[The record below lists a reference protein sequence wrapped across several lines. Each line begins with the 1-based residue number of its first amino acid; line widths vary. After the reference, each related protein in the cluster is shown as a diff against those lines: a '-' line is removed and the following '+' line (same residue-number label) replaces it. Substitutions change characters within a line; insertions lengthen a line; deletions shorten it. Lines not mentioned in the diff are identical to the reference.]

1 MDRHF
6 LCRGLYRRF
15 NTQVQRI
22 NSQFSIF
29 NSQLIFVSLQ
39 RTLQEKVMNIR
50 EIIDALERFA
60 PLPLQD
66 DYDNSGLQVGT
77 TETEVSGVLLCLD
90 VTRQV
95 VDEAIKNGCNLI
107 VSHHP
112 LLFRPLKKLTDDNI
126 GSIVMDAVRAGIT
139 VYASHTNL
147 DNASKGVNMRIAQIL
162 GLQDIRPL
170 DEHPDGNGAGIIG
183 SFREPVTEQQL
194 LTTIKDKFGAVCI
207 RHNGSLGRKISRMA
221 ICGGSGAFLTD
232 KAVEQEADAF
242 MTGEIGYHRFF
253 GYDGTI
259 KLIET
264 GHFESEQFTVD
275 LIADILAES
284 FPALKV
290 VKTAIKTNPINY
302 YI

>member
-1 MDRHF
+1 
-6 LCRGLYRRF
+6 
-15 NTQVQRI
+15 
-22 NSQFSIF
+22 
-29 NSQLIFVSLQ
+29 
-39 RTLQEKVMNIR
+39 MNIR

-95 VDEAIKNGCNLI
+95 VDEAIKNGCNMI
-107 VSHHP
+107 ISHHP

-139 VYASHTNL
+139 IYASHTNL
-147 DNASKGVNMRIAQIL
+147 DNASKGVNMRIASVL
-162 GLQDIRPL
+162 GLVDIRAL

-183 SFREPVTEQQL
+183 SFPQALTEQQL
-194 LTTIKDKFGAVCI
+194 LALIKEKFGVMCI
-207 RHNGSLGRKISRMA
+207 RHNGVLGRRVSRMA
-221 ICGGSGAFLTD
+221 VCGGAGAFLAD
-232 KAVEQEADAF
+232 KAVEQGADAF

-253 GYDGTI
+253 GYDGVI

-264 GHFESEQFTVD
+264 GHWESEQFTVD
-275 LIADILAES
+275 LIADILNES
-284 FPALKV
+284 FPGLKV
-290 VKTAIKTNPINY
+290 VKTTIKTNPINY

>member
-1 MDRHF
+1 
-6 LCRGLYRRF
+6 
-15 NTQVQRI
+15 
-22 NSQFSIF
+22 
-29 NSQLIFVSLQ
+29 
-39 RTLQEKVMNIR
+39 MNIR

-77 TETEVSGVLLCLD
+77 TETEVSGALLCLD

-95 VDEAIKNGCNLI
+95 VDEAIRNGCNLI

-112 LLFRPLKKLTDDNI
+112 LLFRPLKRLTDDSI

-139 VYASHTNL
+139 IYACHTNL
-147 DNASKGVNMRIAQIL
+147 DNVSNGVNLRIARVL
-162 GLQDIRPL
+162 GLTDVRPL

-183 SFREPVTEQQL
+183 TFPEPLSGQELLAIVKERFGVT
-194 LTTIKDKFGAVCI
+194 CI
-207 RHNGSLGRKISRMA
+207 RHNGELGRPIRRMA
-221 ICGGSGAFLTD
+221 VCGGAGAFLTD
-232 KAVEQEADAF
+232 KAVARGADAF

-259 KLIET
+259 KLIEA

-275 LIADILAES
+275 LLADILQES
-284 FPALKV
+284 FPGLKV
-290 VKTAIKTNPINY
+290 LKTALRTNPVNY
-302 YI
+302 Y

>member
-1 MDRHF
+1 
-6 LCRGLYRRF
+6 
-15 NTQVQRI
+15 
-22 NSQFSIF
+22 
-29 NSQLIFVSLQ
+29 
-39 RTLQEKVMNIR
+39 MNIR

-95 VDEAIKNGCNLI
+95 VDEAINNGCNLI
-107 VSHHP
+107 ISHHP
-112 LLFRPLKKLTDDNI
+112 LLFRPIKKLTDDNI
-126 GSIVMDAVRAGIT
+126 GSIVMSAVRVGIT

-147 DNASKGVNMRIAQIL
+147 DNASKGVNMRIANIL
-162 GLQDIRPL
+162 GLTDVKPL
-170 DEHPDGNGAGIIG
+170 DEHADGNGAGIIG
-183 SFREPVTEQQL
+183 RFKDSMTEEKL
-194 LTTIKDKFGAVCI
+194 LARIKDKFGVACI
-207 RHNGSLGRKISRMA
+207 RHNGDLGRKIRKMA
-221 ICGGSGAFLTD
+221 VCGGSGAFLIE
-232 KAVEQEADAF
+232 KAVEQGADAF

-253 GYDGTI
+253 GYDGVI

-275 LIADILAES
+275 LIADILKES
-284 FPALKV
+284 FPKLRV
-290 VKTAIKTNPINY
+290 LKTANKTNPINY

>member
-1 MDRHF
+1 MY
-6 LCRGLYRRF
+6 LCGDI
-15 NTQVQRI
+15 QQKV
-22 NSQFSIF
+22 NS
-29 NSQLIFVSLQ
+29 
-39 RTLQEKVMNIR
+39 IR

-95 VDEAIKNGCNLI
+95 VDEAMRNGCNMI

-112 LLFRPLKKLTDDNI
+112 LLFRPLKRLTDDPI

-139 VYASHTNL
+139 IYASHTNL
-147 DNASKGVNMRIAQIL
+147 DNASKGVNMRIAQVL
-162 GLQDIRPL
+162 GLSSVKPL
-170 DEHPDGNGAGIIG
+170 DEQPDGNGAGIIG
-183 SFREPVTEQQL
+183 LFKEPMTEQEL
-194 LTTIKDKFGAVCI
+194 LALIKQKFGTKCI
-207 RHNGSLGRKISRMA
+207 RHNGDLGRKISRMA
-221 ICGGSGAFLTD
+221 VCGGSGAFLTD
-232 KAVEQEADAF
+232 KAVEQGADAF

-253 GYDGTI
+253 GYDGVI
-259 KLIET
+259 KLIEA

-275 LIADILAES
+275 LIADILKES
-284 FPALKV
+284 FPELRVLK
-290 VKTAIKTNPINY
+290 TTNKTNPINY

>member
-1 MDRHF
+1 MQIYCFFTIFAAHF
-6 LCRGLYRRF
+6 KK
-15 NTQVQRI
+15 
-22 NSQFSIF
+22 
-29 NSQLIFVSLQ
+29 
-39 RTLQEKVMNIR
+39 KVMNIR

-95 VDEAIKNGCNLI
+95 VDEAIRNGCNMI
-107 VSHHP
+107 ISHHP

-139 VYASHTNL
+139 IYASHTNL
-147 DNASKGVNMRIAQIL
+147 DNASKGVNMRIAQVL
-162 GLQDIRPL
+162 GLSNVKPL
-170 DEHPDGNGAGIIG
+170 DEQPDGNGAGIIG
-183 SFREPVTEQQL
+183 TFKEPMTQDQL
-194 LTTIKDKFGAVCI
+194 LTLIKQKFGVACI
-207 RHNGSLGRKISRMA
+207 RHNGDLGRKISRMA
-221 ICGGSGAFLTD
+221 VCGGSGAFLTD
-232 KAVEQEADAF
+232 KAVEQGADAF

>member
-1 MDRHF
+1 
-6 LCRGLYRRF
+6 
-15 NTQVQRI
+15 
-22 NSQFSIF
+22 
-29 NSQLIFVSLQ
+29 
-39 RTLQEKVMNIR
+39 MNIR

-95 VDEAIKNGCNLI
+95 VDEAINNGCNLI
-107 VSHHP
+107 ISHHP

-126 GSIVMDAVRAGIT
+126 GSIVMSAVRLGIT

-147 DNASKGVNMRIAQIL
+147 DNASKGVNMRIANVL
-162 GLQDIRPL
+162 GLMDVKPL

-183 SFREPVTEQQL
+183 RFPSPMTEDEL
-194 LTTIKDKFGAVCI
+194 LALIKEQFGVQCI
-207 RHNGSLGRKISRMA
+207 KHNGKLGRKISRMA
-221 ICGGSGAFLTD
+221 VCGGSGAFLTD
-232 KAVEQEADAF
+232 KAVEQGADAF

-253 GYDGTI
+253 GYDGII

-275 LIADILAES
+275 LIADILKES
-284 FPALKV
+284 FPELKT
-290 VKTAIKTNPINY
+290 VKTTTKTNPINY

>member
-1 MDRHF
+1 LY
-6 LCRGLYRRF
+6 LCGDIQQKV
-15 NTQVQRI
+15 NT
-22 NSQFSIF
+22 
-29 NSQLIFVSLQ
+29 
-39 RTLQEKVMNIR
+39 IR
-50 EIIDALERFA
+50 EIIAALERFA

-77 TETEVSGVLLCLD
+77 TESEVSGALLCLD

-95 VDEAIKNGCNLI
+95 VDEAIRNGCNLI

-112 LLFRPLKKLTDDNI
+112 LLFRPLRKLTDDNI

-139 VYASHTNL
+139 IYASHTNL
-147 DNASKGVNMRIAQIL
+147 DNASKGVNMRIAQVL
-162 GLQDIRPL
+162 GLTDVKPLDIR
-170 DEHPDGNGAGIIG
+170 PDGNGAGIIG
-183 SFREPVTEQQL
+183 LFKEPVTEEEL
-194 LTTIKDKFGAVCI
+194 LEQIKQKFGVTCI
-207 RHNGSLGRKISRMA
+207 RHNGSLGRRISRMA
-221 ICGGSGAFLTD
+221 VCGGSGAFLAD
-232 KAVEQEADAF
+232 KAVQEGADAF

-253 GYDGTI
+253 GYDGLI

-275 LIADILAES
+275 LIADILKDE

>member
-1 MDRHF
+1 
-6 LCRGLYRRF
+6 
-15 NTQVQRI
+15 
-22 NSQFSIF
+22 
-29 NSQLIFVSLQ
+29 
-39 RTLQEKVMNIR
+39 MNIR

-95 VDEAIKNGCNLI
+95 VDEAINNGCNMI
-107 VSHHP
+107 ISHHP

-126 GSIVMDAVRAGIT
+126 GSIVMSAVRLGIT
-139 VYASHTNL
+139 IYASHTNL
-147 DNASKGVNMRIAQIL
+147 DNASKGVNMRIANVL
-162 GLQDIRPL
+162 GLTDVKPL

-183 SFREPVTEQQL
+183 RFPNSLTEDEL
-194 LTTIKDKFGAVCI
+194 LALIKEKFGVKCI
-207 RHNGSLGRKISRMA
+207 RHNGNLGRKVSRMA
-221 ICGGSGAFLTD
+221 VCGGSGAFLAD
-232 KAVEQEADAF
+232 MAVEKGADAF

-253 GYDGTI
+253 GYDGVI

-275 LIADILAES
+275 LMADILNEA

-290 VKTAIKTNPINY
+290 VKTTVKTNPINY

>member
-1 MDRHF
+1 
-6 LCRGLYRRF
+6 
-15 NTQVQRI
+15 
-22 NSQFSIF
+22 
-29 NSQLIFVSLQ
+29 
-39 RTLQEKVMNIR
+39 MNVR

-77 TETEVSGVLLCLD
+77 TETEVSGALLCLD

-95 VDEAIKNGCNLI
+95 VDEAIRNGCNLI

-112 LLFRPLKKLTDDNI
+112 LLFRPLKRLTDDSI

-139 VYASHTNL
+139 IYACHTNL
-147 DNASKGVNMRIAQIL
+147 DNVSNGVNLRIARVL
-162 GLQDIRPL
+162 GLTDVRPL

-183 SFREPVTEQQL
+183 TFPEPLSGQELLAIVKERFGVT
-194 LTTIKDKFGAVCI
+194 CI
-207 RHNGSLGRKISRMA
+207 RHNGELGRPIRRMA
-221 ICGGSGAFLTD
+221 VCGGAGAFLTD
-232 KAVEQEADAF
+232 KAVARGADAF

-259 KLIET
+259 KLIEA

-275 LIADILAES
+275 LLADILQES
-284 FPALKV
+284 FPGLKV
-290 VKTAIKTNPINY
+290 LKTALRTNPVNY
-302 YI
+302 Y